1 MGNDSSRDARLLAL
15 LNCLRHSGRPLSKRE
30 IQEQVLQYQGLTH
43 DNFEGQFQ
51 NDKETLHTIGI
62 ALSMRGMNPD
72 FTYEIDPKASAQF
85 QGENVRFDAT
95 ESRLISMA
103 IKVWDDDANTTALKK
118 LALSM
123 DPPETSFSHV
133 SIGLDHSDV
142 ICALSEAIT
151 HGHFVSFDYTS
162 ESDSFRRSVAP
173 RKLVMRSNSM
183 YLWGFD
189 MDRYAPRLFKL
200 SRIAS
205 EIEVIGDSFDAED
218 LPEIPA
224 DPFTL
229 LEIEP
234 LLAIRDDASLAI
246 RAYVQLTGRLITD
259 GWCEAVGLRASRNT
273 WMTRVL
279 TEGEDVVV
287 LAPQD
292 LRDEIYARIDRAS
305 SWGVQ

>member
-1 MGNDSSRDARLLAL
+1 
-15 LNCLRHSGRPLSKRE
+15 
-30 IQEQVLQYQGLTH
+30 
-43 DNFEGQFQ
+43 
-51 NDKETLHTIGI
+51 
-62 ALSMRGMNPD
+62 
-72 FTYEIDPKASAQF
+72 
-85 QGENVRFDAT
+85 
-95 ESRLISMA
+95 
-103 IKVWDDDANTTALKK
+103 
-118 LALSM
+118 
-123 DPPETSFSHV
+123 
-133 SIGLDHSDV
+133 
-142 ICALSEAIT
+142 
-151 HGHFVSFDYTS
+151 
-162 ESDSFRRSVAP
+162 
-173 RKLVMRSNSM
+173 M

-205 EIEVIGDSFDAED
+205 EIEIIGDSFDALE

-259 GWCEAVGLRASRNT
+259 GWCEAVGLRASRHT

-287 LAPQD
+287 LAPHD